1 MAQMTTDSKLRRSTT
16 LFYQLGRRPTNT
28 STGNL
33 FLLSCDVFH
42 LVFVCLCLVILVALA
57 LSFSCMSFE
66 MSPQMVCLNRRIVIL
81 VAFVRLSSR
90 VSFQMS
96 LPSVWPRTCR
106 AALVHWYIREV
117 EPPPRN
123 SRIQINYNCQ
133 CPPQVVPGVWI
144 SERLGFHYSA
154 IPR

>member
-1 MAQMTTDSKLRRSTT
+1 MSWMAHMTISRLRQSTT
-16 LFYQLGRRPTNT
+16 LFYQLDGRPTNT

-33 FLLSCDVFH
+33 FLLSCDVFR
-42 LVFVCLCLVILVALA
+42 LVFVCLCRVILVATA
-57 LSFSCMSFE
+57 LSSSCMSYE
-66 MSPQMVCLNRRIVIL
+66 MSPQMVCLNKHIVIL

-106 AALVHWYIREV
+106 AALVRWYIREV
-117 EPPPRN
+117 EPPAPRN

-133 CPPQVVPGVWI
+133 CPPQVVPAV
-144 SERLGFHYSA
+144 
-154 IPR
+154 